1 MPHQISRFA
10 ARLPIVGVLARAH
23 ISRRVDREYAS
34 ELAEAKKRGDHE
46 AYQRIREERDFEQR
60 MSSDEDDIAFTKEL
74 VRTANH
80 LRVPQP
86 THPPWNERDSENEY
100 WSYSSILGQRYLTPL
115 GVSVLRDAIRKER
128 DARRAERSHAIA
140 WIGAI
145 TGLVGALTGLAA
157 VWSK

>member
-1 MPHQISRFA
+1 MPHHLSRFA
-10 ARLPIVGVLARAH
+10 ARLPVVGALARAH

-34 ELAEAKKRGDHE
+34 ELAVAKRRGDQDE
-46 AYQRIREERDFEQR
+46 YQRIQEYREMEQR

-74 VRTANH
+74 VRTANR

-86 THPPWNERDSENEY
+86 TYPPWGERDAENEY
-100 WSYSSILGQRYLTPL
+100 WSYSSIFGHRYLTPL

-128 DARRAERSHAIA
+128 EARRAERSHAIA
-140 WIGAI
+140 WIGAL

-157 VWSK
+157 IWTK